1 MKTVSL
7 KLKNGIR
14 INISGCSY
22 AQAMRG
28 YIRMMMFVKRAER
41 TARLMTRV
49 SQLSSQCIWDWELLN
64 HGEGF
69 LKYNSAETCQEQ
81 TVSSHGQEQGE
92 VSGSTDK

>member
-41 TARLMTRV
+41 TARLMARV
-49 SQLSSQCIWDWELLN
+49 SKLSSQCLMDWECINQNQGCPEYDL
-64 HGEGF
+64 
-69 LKYNSAETCQEQ
+69 ADPCQ
-81 TVSSHGQEQGE
+81 GQEAPSHVQAQEE